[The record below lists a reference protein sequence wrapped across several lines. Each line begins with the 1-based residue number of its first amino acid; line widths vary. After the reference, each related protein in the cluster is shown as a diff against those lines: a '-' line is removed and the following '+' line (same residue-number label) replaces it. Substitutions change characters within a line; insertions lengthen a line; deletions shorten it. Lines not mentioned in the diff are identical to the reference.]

1 MNVLKQLLLVSLIA
15 LLIGCGFQLKG
26 AASLS
31 PQLKQ
36 LNVSQSVD
44 KAFNQELNRQLK
56 AAGATI
62 VDQENAAF
70 LSVIYKEYPAITIAK
85 SSSTGLTIQQLKIS
99 VDYSLKNM
107 DGKWLVQ
114 QKTLTQSRE
123 FEANSD
129 QILAKDKEKQQLYR
143 QMKKNLVHLL
153 LYQMQLIN
161 AE

>member
-1 MNVLKQLLLVSLIA
+1 MS
-15 LLIGCGFQLKG
+15 CGFQLKG

-36 LNVSQSVD
+36 LNVTQSVD
-44 KAFNQELNRQLK
+44 KVFNQELIRQLK

-62 VDQENAAF
+62 VDKKNAAF
-70 LSVIYKEYPAITIAK
+70 LSVVYNEYPALTIAK

-99 VDYSLKNM
+99 IDYSLKNK

-114 QKTLTQSRE
+114 QKTLAQSRE

-143 QMKKNLVHLL
+143 QMKKNLVRLL